1 MEDRVDPKVE
11 QELRGYL
18 SARLDRIA
26 VRSTPRFA
34 ARSSGWL
41 RSVAAVPLTLLLLGG
56 AIVGGVA
63 LGEWREQR
71 MKESPVAG
79 PAIPGPLALGDNRP
93 SAGFGL
99 VSTTANTL
107 LIRSE
112 DREDALRAIPN
123 ALPLVAIAPN
133 GKDVAFWRVTADPK
147 ATVTTYELHIVD
159 VTVGSG
165 TPGAVQQ
172 VALGPAYLTVSD
184 EMPSAL
190 RWSSDG
196 TGVIAGTRTFVRRGA
211 QAPRDPDHSTWFAI
225 DVVTRNV
232 DRLDALESKAVTVYA
247 WDRQRDLITAQGVD
261 GTKYTWLSLSAG
273 RLSSWELPDGAMVSD
288 ADSFGRSA
296 VLVSHGACGARTTQL
311 TRCPAFDIREQAT
324 FTTLLS
330 FSPVTTPVG
339 DAVGA
344 DVRFR
349 PRSQDLIVQL
359 RQPNG
364 EAHVELWS
372 DLGRGAH
379 SLLAT
384 YAPNAGFTATTGI
397 VGEGP
402 RELILP
408 RVDGSAVFLLKFDDR
423 AGGRWFGEIVD
434 LAPNLLSRGI
444 RDPQRTPFEIRTGGN
459 PIVSVVLDPTFSA
472 ALATVPTTPN
482 TAPNTKGSPPASQT
496 PSGTPRGCPD
506 GRPQPEITAAGLL
519 PYEPDSPL
527 LLCVLIAESTSRVFR
542 LTDGRNLQVFE
553 YVGVLPAKPAASPVV
568 TGTRTIGS
576 QSWSWSVVNA
586 QTVLSTT
593 FPGVYV
599 ELSVPMGSNT
609 TVSTELESPAG
620 RALVDAEVDLL
631 QSIASTL
638 RRSN

>member
-26 VRSTPRFA
+26 VRSTPSFA

-41 RSVAAVPLTLLLLGG
+41 RSVAAVPLTLVLLGG

-71 MKESPVAG
+71 TKESPVAG
-79 PAIPGPLALGDNRP
+79 TDIPGPLALGNSRP

-112 DREDALRAIPN
+112 DREDTLRAIPD
-123 ALPLVAIAPN
+123 ALPQVAVAPN
-133 GKDVAFWRVTADPK
+133 GKDVAFWQVLTD
-147 ATVTTYELHIVD
+147 TTTTRYELHIADVSAAGGTAPSGGVHQ
-159 VTVGSG
+159 VTV
-165 TPGAVQQ
+165 
-172 VALGPAYLTVSD
+172 GPAYLTMSN

-225 DVVTRNV
+225 DVVTRKV

-273 RLSSWELPDGAMVSD
+273 QLSSWELPDGAMVSD

-296 VLVSHGACGARTTQL
+296 VLVSYGACGARTTQL

-372 DLGRGAH
+372 DLGRGPH

-384 YAPNAGFTATTGI
+384 YAPNAGFPATTGI

-434 LAPNLLSRGI
+434 LAPNLAQRGG
-444 RDPQRTPFEIRTGGN
+444 RDPQRNSFEIRTGGN
-459 PIVSVVLDPTFSA
+459 PIASVVLDPTFSA
-472 ALATVPTTPN
+472 ALAAKTAVPDAKSSPTASPTV
-482 TAPNTKGSPPASQT
+482 G
-496 PSGTPRGCPD
+496 GTPRACAD
-506 GRPQPEITAAGLL
+506 GRPQSEIAAAGLL
-519 PYEPDSPL
+519 PYEPHTPL
-527 LLCVLIAESTSRVFR
+527 LQCVLIAEGTSRVYR
-542 LTDGRNLQVFE
+542 LTDGRSLQVFQ
-553 YVGVLPAKPAASPVV
+553 YVGVLPAKPAASPGV

-576 QSWSWSVVNA
+576 QSWSWSVVTG

-599 ELSVPMGSNT
+599 ELSVPTAKTTLRLEPGSP
-609 TVSTELESPAG
+609 S
-620 RALVDAEVDLL
+620 ALALMTRDVDLL
-631 QSIASTL
+631 ESIASTL